1 MYSRENQPEA
11 IENLTAS
18 LREMTLEYSVHPNEN
33 RFRVIRDINPFY
45 AVHPFNSDFQSSYYL
60 EILRT
65 APYYDETGLLW
76 PVEQLG
82 YSIMTMASF
91 LIEPTADPALQS
103 IVEPELANVFFAM
116 VKGGTDF
123 EIFDSNGAVNQEHRM
138 VWESMLQLDINPL
151 TYVMLPIL
159 EEFEESGWTE
169 SAHFDKLALPTI
181 LDAVEMEKNG
191 ELAAKLPN
199 ADVQVSNDVFIVED
213 YDYSDVQPLYEEFSK
228 GYDEA
233 VLSGIKPLDI
243 IKLYYYA
250 NRIED
255 GEMMWHLT
263 ADDRMRPSLEDYLM
277 NWEKRPDLTEEYRV
291 LEVYAG
297 NFQRQG
303 RKVLT
308 MVMGTKLGEMDNYYN
323 TQPFMMITERDQ
335 IWKIQHNIDEFH
347 TSTDDF
353 AEYDQNVKNLYNE
366 FTQTG
371 ELDSLQ
377 SASPAETAGIFLLA
391 LEKEDVHTMRSL
403 VNEDGAPTDDE
414 EFKNNWMSGQ
424 FPVYSQMEGISFRAD
439 TYNLA
444 MLGLTGSVD
453 IFKNVETME
462 QSHYL
467 PMEKVGETWRIGNM
481 FGY

>member
-1 MYSRENQPEA
+1 MERAE
-11 IENLTAS
+11 LDTA
-18 LREMTLEYSVHPNEN
+18 R
-33 RFRVIRDINPFY
+33 
-45 AVHPFNSDFQSSYYL
+45 ACYL

-255 GEMMWHLT
+255 GEMM
-263 ADDRMRPSLEDYLM
+263 
-277 NWEKRPDLTEEYRV
+277 
-291 LEVYAG
+291 
-297 NFQRQG
+297 
-303 RKVLT
+303 
-308 MVMGTKLGEMDNYYN
+308 
-323 TQPFMMITERDQ
+323 
-335 IWKIQHNIDEFH
+335 
-347 TSTDDF
+347 
-353 AEYDQNVKNLYNE
+353 
-366 FTQTG
+366 
-371 ELDSLQ
+371 
-377 SASPAETAGIFLLA
+377 
-391 LEKEDVHTMRSL
+391 
-403 VNEDGAPTDDE
+403 
-414 EFKNNWMSGQ
+414 
-424 FPVYSQMEGISFRAD
+424 
-439 TYNLA
+439 
-444 MLGLTGSVD
+444 
-453 IFKNVETME
+453 
-462 QSHYL
+462 
-467 PMEKVGETWRIGNM
+467 
-481 FGY
+481 